1 MVMDIRTLKNNKALA
16 GLSERALDEI
26 ARYCI
31 LINKDKGE
39 MIQLAGDTCTAVYI
53 VQSGLVQIFQS
64 TSEGREQVME
74 MLADGSM
81 FNIVPPL
88 TPVPYNRASARAMID
103 SRLIMIPMNNYQDL
117 LKSNLEFAN
126 LILNEFA
133 QRLSHLTRLVENL
146 ALYSVRA
153 RLARF
158 LLAQANE
165 TKYKRPMTQDEI
177 AAHLGTVRD
186 VIGRTLRAFE
196 CAGLLRRERE
206 KIILLD
212 RPGMESEAVIE

>member
-1 MVMDIRTLKNNKALA
+1 MDIRTLKNNKALA

-31 LINKDKGE
+31 LINKNKGE
-39 MIQLAGDTCTAVYI
+39 MIQLAGNNCTAVYI
-53 VQSGLVQIFQS
+53 VQSGMVQVFKG
-64 TSEGREQVME
+64 TTEGREQVIASLPE
-74 MLADGSM
+74 GGL

-88 TPVPYNRASARAMID
+88 TPVPYNRASARAVID
-103 SRLIMIPMNNYQDL
+103 SRLIMILKDNYQDL

-133 QRLSHLTRLVENL
+133 QRLSHLTGLVENL

-158 LLAQANE
+158 LLAQADE
-165 TKYKRPMTQDEI
+165 TAFTRPMTQDEM
-177 AAHLGTVRD
+177 ATHLGTVRD
-186 VIGRTLRAFE
+186 VVGRTLRAFE
-196 CAGLLRRERE
+196 IAGLLRRERE
-206 KIILLD
+206 KILLLD
-212 RPGMESEAVIE
+212 RPGLESEAVLE